1 VPEIAAATTATET
14 EEPRRRRKRR
24 RGSSQVEKSGVW
36 YPRWYWPSFVAPG
49 AIWLIILFVLP
60 FYVVFAVA
68 FGSINFDFFGTAVP
82 YYAPWWWSFDTFNQT
97 LSKFYVG
104 THVYQAPLIRTFEY
118 VFAASA
124 ICLVLGYAV
133 AYYTARFATKYKG
146 LILILLVSPFW
157 ISYLMR
163 IYAWQGLLDANGP
176 INKLL
181 GPVGFGNTNWLEGKS
196 ITLILGLVYGYIPFM
211 ILPLYASL
219 DRIQESLL
227 EAGRDLGGSGAQTF
241 WRVTLP
247 LSRPAILAGIVIV
260 TLPMFGD
267 YYTSDLLGSTKTSMF
282 GNLIA
287 QQREANG
294 GSTRAA
300 SLVLMLSVI
309 VLVPMLY
316 YLRETK
322 RQAEQA

>member
-1 VPEIAAATTATET
+1 
-14 EEPRRRRKRR
+14 
-24 RGSSQVEKSGVW
+24 
-36 YPRWYWPSFVAPG
+36 
-49 AIWLIILFVLP
+49 VLP

-68 FGSINFDFFGTAVP
+68 FGSVDFSNFGQAVP

-97 LSKFYVG
+97 LTKFYVG
-104 THVYQAPLIRTFEY
+104 SAIYQAPLIRTFEY
-118 VFAASA
+118 VFASSV
-124 ICLVLGYAV
+124 ICLILGYAV
-133 AYYTARFATKYKG
+133 AYYTARFTTKYKG

-176 INKLL
+176 INWLL
-181 GPVGFGNTNWLEGKS
+181 SPVGLGQTNWLEGKS
-196 ITLILGLVYGYIPFM
+196 VTVILGLVYGYIPFM

-267 YYTSDLLGSTKTSMF
+267 YYTNDLLGSTKTSMF
-282 GNLIA
+282 GNLIN
-287 QQREANG
+287 QQTEASG

-300 SLVLMLSVI
+300 SLVLLLSVI

>member
-1 VPEIAAATTATET
+1 MFLV
-14 EEPRRRRKRR
+14 
-24 RGSSQVEKSGVW
+24 
-36 YPRWYWPSFVAPG
+36 F
-49 AIWLIILFVLP
+49 LFLLP
-60 FYVVFAVA
+60 LYVVLSVA
-68 FGSINFDFFGTAVP
+68 FGTVDFENFGLAVP

-97 LSKFYVG
+97 LSQFYVG
-104 THVYQAPLIRTFEY
+104 SHIYQAPLIRTFEY
-118 VFAASA
+118 VFLASI

-133 AYYTARFATKYKG
+133 AYYTARYATKYKG

-163 IYAWQGLLDANGP
+163 IYAWQGLLDTNGP
-176 INKLL
+176 MNWLL
-181 GPVGFGNTNWLEGKS
+181 RPVGFGNTNFLDGKS
-196 ITLILGLVYGYIPFM
+196 ITLVLGLVYGYIPFM
-211 ILPLYASL
+211 ILPVYASL

-241 WRVTLP
+241 RRVTLP
-247 LSRPAILAGIVIV
+247 LSRPAVLAGIVIV

-267 YYTSDLLGSTKTSMF
+267 YYTNDLLGTTKTSMF

-287 QQREANG
+287 QQRQASG

-300 SLVLMLSVI
+300 SLVLILSVI
-309 VLVPMLY
+309 VLIPMLY

-322 RQAEQA
+322 KQAEQA